1 MKQLTFDSL
10 YHINAA
16 GCTSSS
22 LYTAVA
28 NKMLFSKP
36 SKALI
41 RCDIS
46 LDAPYIFVEIDE
58 LAQLDRVTRCL
69 LMLSHLLEQVD
80 IATLRQTNRIS
91 QIVFLLPVDEI
102 EQPLIS
108 DETLAELLQE
118 CIAEQIP
125 AYSQM
130 PTCDLTTINNDTL
143 VIAVDSCNSYQYV
156 SEQAKRCTVQVL
168 NGPPGVIY
176 GEGGYALLIH
186 PQGKLTAQ
194 LYDGQMTAQL
204 AQANC
209 TSQDR
214 YLFAGEQSL
223 TWQKKWFAYTQK
235 LYKKGQP
242 LIECAELAT
251 TIGHQGNANSLAAL
265 TLAQSYLCNPLTR
278 SLEQVFAIFNA
289 PNEQLVKI
297 SRSEK

>member
-118 CIAEQIP
+118 CIA
-125 AYSQM
+125 
-130 PTCDLTTINNDTL
+130 D
-143 VIAVDSCNSYQYV
+143 
-156 SEQAKRCTVQVL
+156 
-168 NGPPGVIY
+168 
-176 GEGGYALLIH
+176 
-186 PQGKLTAQ
+186 
-194 LYDGQMTAQL
+194 
-204 AQANC
+204 ANM
-209 TSQDR
+209 
-214 YLFAGEQSL
+214 
-223 TWQKKWFAYTQK
+223 
-235 LYKKGQP
+235 
-242 LIECAELAT
+242 
-251 TIGHQGNANSLAAL
+251 
-265 TLAQSYLCNPLTR
+265 
-278 SLEQVFAIFNA
+278 
-289 PNEQLVKI
+289 
-297 SRSEK
+297 